1 MLSWFNHVQ
10 LSSTLRTGS
19 SVHGILQARILE
31 WVVMPSSRG
40 SSWPRDR
47 TGGSCASCI
56 AGAFCTTEPPG
67 KPWWAVALFRIARWL
82 LPFQA
87 LCSHITEAGFFFFF
101 FSLNFFLIIWNSLSL
116 KNFHSAS
123 LPSTWSATQ
132 LWPLLVSGEA
142 RTARILYFQPLIS
155 GCRFF
160 QERKREWLLG
170 GYQSVCLLA
179 HLPRS
184 VSWLPTSLTCQQ
196 YYTSS
201 RSCFDFVWINTQKWE
216 WWIIC

>member
-10 LSSTLRTGS
+10 LSATLRTGS

-56 AGAFCTTEPPG
+56 AGEFCTTEPPG

-87 LCSHITEAGFFFFF
+87 LCSHITEAVFFF

-142 RTARILYFQPLIS
+142 RTARILYFQLLIS

-184 VSWLPTSLTCQQ
+184 VSWLPTSLTLVNNI
-196 YYTSS
+196 TPPPDPVLIL
-201 RSCFDFVWINTQKWE
+201 FG
-216 WWIIC
+216 